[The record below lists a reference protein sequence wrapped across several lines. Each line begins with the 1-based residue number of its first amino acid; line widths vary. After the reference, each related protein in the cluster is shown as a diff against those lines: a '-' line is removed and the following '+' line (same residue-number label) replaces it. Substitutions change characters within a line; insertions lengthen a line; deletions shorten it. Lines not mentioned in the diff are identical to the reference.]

1 MKNKVKKARLKK
13 VSLTFLT
20 MLLTLGPLTRVQ
32 AQAQDQIPQENTSQ
46 VSEVSQEQTKEV
58 TAKAAVMIDAQTG
71 QILYQKNSRQL
82 LPVASLTKI
91 LTLDVLMEDIKA
103 GKLKWDQK
111 ITASKPVAKMADDWR
126 FSNVPLV
133 AGQQYTVKSLIES
146 MMIVSADGSTEAL
159 AIADAGSTAAFN
171 KKMQKVAHEAGVT
184 DAKIYNMIG
193 LSNGELGE
201 MKLKGVD
208 KDVENGFSAYDMAL
222 ISRHLITKYPEV
234 LDITKQPL
242 VNFTVSP
249 GNDYMMENINYML
262 DKMPYAPKNG
272 KMDGLKT
279 GKTDAAGYCFVG
291 TGMFANR
298 RVITVVLNVPDEYKN
313 QFIATQNMI
322 NKVMDKQQPIT
333 FEDTKTLPKKYQTT
347 TIAGKKVTLKA
358 EAKTVW
364 LPQNT
369 DINKIKAKVNWNKK
383 SNQADTAAGHL
394 ILFPEK
400 SQPVTI
406 NLQVAK

>member
-1 MKNKVKKARLKK
+1 M
-13 VSLTFLT
+13 FLAA
-20 MLLTLGPLTRVQ
+20 LLALGPLKSVQ
-32 AQAQDQIPQENTSQ
+32 AEDQVAQGQDQFVQANSNQASESSQ
-46 VSEVSQEQTKEV
+46 KQTKEV

-71 QILYQKNSRQL
+71 QILYQKNARAL

-91 LTLDVLMEDIKA
+91 LTLDVIMDDIKA

-126 FSNVPLV
+126 FSNVPLE

-208 KDVENGFSAYDMAL
+208 KDVENQFSAHDMAL

-242 VNFTVSP
+242 VKFSVNPS
-249 GNDYMMENINYML
+249 NEYMMENINYML
-262 DKMPYAPKNG
+262 KKMPYAPKNG
-272 KMDGLKT
+272 EMDGLKT

-298 RVITVVLNVPDEYKN
+298 RVITVVLNVPGEYKD
-313 QFIATQNMI
+313 QFIITQNMI
-322 NKVMDKQQPIT
+322 NKVMDKQQPVT
-333 FEDTKTLPKKYQTT
+333 FKDTKTLPKKYQAT
-347 TIAGKKVTLKA
+347 TIKGKKVKLQ
-358 EAKTVW
+358 AKETTVW
-364 LPQNT
+364 LPKNT
-369 DINKIKAKVNWNKK
+369 DINNIKAKVDWDKK
-383 SNQADTAAGHL
+383 SNKKASSVGHL
-394 ILFPEK
+394 VLFPEK

>member
-1 MKNKVKKARLKK
+1 M
-13 VSLTFLT
+13 FLAA
-20 MLLTLGPLTRVQ
+20 LLSLGPLKSVQ
-32 AQAQDQIPQENTSQ
+32 AEDQVAQGQDQFVQANSNQASESSQ
-46 VSEVSQEQTKEV
+46 KQTKEV

-71 QILYQKNSRQL
+71 QILYQKNARAL

-91 LTLDVLMEDIKA
+91 LTLDVIMDDIKA

-126 FSNVPLV
+126 FSNVPLE

-171 KKMQKVAHEAGVT
+171 KKMQKVAREAGVT

-193 LSNGELGE
+193 LSNGELGD

-208 KDVENGFSAYDMAL
+208 KDVENQFSAHDMAL

-242 VNFTVSP
+242 VKFSVNPS
-249 GNDYMMENINYML
+249 NEYMMENINYML
-262 DKMPYAPKNG
+262 KKMPYAPKNG
-272 KMDGLKT
+272 EMDGLKT

-298 RVITVVLNVPDEYKN
+298 RVITVVLNVPGEYKD
-313 QFIATQNMI
+313 QFIITQNMI
-322 NKVMDKQQPIT
+322 NKVMDKQQPVT
-333 FEDTKTLPKKYQTT
+333 FKDTKTLPKKYQAT
-347 TIAGKKVTLKA
+347 TIKGKKVKLQ
-358 EAKTVW
+358 AKETTVW
-364 LPQNT
+364 LPKNT
-369 DINKIKAKVNWNKK
+369 DINNIKVKVDWDKKSNKK
-383 SNQADTAAGHL
+383 SSSVGHL
-394 ILFPEK
+394 VLFPEK
-400 SQPVTI
+400 SQPVTM

>member
-1 MKNKVKKARLKK
+1 M
-13 VSLTFLT
+13 FLAA
-20 MLLTLGPLTRVQ
+20 LLALGPLKSVQ
-32 AQAQDQIPQENTSQ
+32 AEDQVAQGQDQFVQANSNQASESSQ
-46 VSEVSQEQTKEV
+46 KQTQEV

-71 QILYQKNSRQL
+71 QILYQKNARTL

-91 LTLDVLMEDIKA
+91 LTLDVIMDDIKA

-126 FSNVPLV
+126 FSNVPLDE
-133 AGQQYTVKSLIES
+133 GQQYTVKSLIES

-193 LSNGELGE
+193 LSNGELGD
-201 MKLKGVD
+201 MKLKGVN
-208 KDVENGFSAYDMAL
+208 KDVENQFSAHDMAL

-242 VNFTVSP
+242 VKFSVNPS
-249 GNDYMMENINYML
+249 NEYMMENINYML
-262 DKMPYAPKNG
+262 KKMPYAPKNG
-272 KMDGLKT
+272 EMDGLKT

-298 RVITVVLNVPDEYKN
+298 RVITVVLNVPGEYKD
-313 QFIATQNMI
+313 QFIITQNMI
-322 NKVMDKQQPIT
+322 NKVMDKQQPVT
-333 FEDTKTLPKKYQTT
+333 FKDTNTLPKKYQAT
-347 TIAGKKVTLKA
+347 TIKGKKVKLQ
-358 EAKTVW
+358 AKETTVW
-364 LPQNT
+364 LPKNT
-369 DINKIKAKVNWNKK
+369 DINNIKAKVDWDKK
-383 SNQADTAAGHL
+383 SNQKSSAVGHL
-394 ILFPEK
+394 VLFPEK